1 MQPFKNILYVTEE
14 SVDQVSA
21 VARAVSLAENNQA
34 KLTVIDVISP
44 VADDYRSETV
54 KYHTQKLETLIKPHI
69 NRIEIQIDVLEGIS
83 FLEIIR
89 AVIRNS
95 YDLVIKAAE
104 NSDFLKKLFGNNDMH
119 LLRKCPC
126 PVWLI
131 KSPEKS
137 NYNCILAAVDFDP
150 LLLVD
155 SVQAL
160 NNEILDRAAML
171 ALSDSASLHI
181 VHAWE
186 AFAEKQMLS
195 HGDIT
200 KEDIATHVQNQQ
212 ISHQKGL
219 HRIFE
224 EFRDR
229 VGADIYNRLFPIF
242 HLPKGSAKRMIALLA
257 ADLQADIVVMGTIAR
272 TGISG
277 LIIGNTAESI
287 INQLTCSV
295 LAIKPPGFK
304 TPVKIDS

>member
-1 MQPFKNILYVTEE
+1 MHPFKNILYVTEE

-44 VADDYRSETV
+44 VADDYRSETE

-104 NSDFLKKLFGNNDMH
+104 NSDFLKKLFGSNDMH

-150 LLLVD
+150 LQLVD

-200 KEDIATHVQNQQ
+200 KEDIATHVQNQ
-212 ISHQKGL
+212 
-219 HRIFE
+219 
-224 EFRDR
+224 
-229 VGADIYNRLFPIF
+229 
-242 HLPKGSAKRMIALLA
+242 
-257 ADLQADIVVMGTIAR
+257 
-272 TGISG
+272 
-277 LIIGNTAESI
+277 
-287 INQLTCSV
+287 
-295 LAIKPPGFK
+295 
-304 TPVKIDS
+304 